1 MVYLESKNRVTI
13 KKLEIMKKIAIIGR
27 ILFALP
33 FGIMG
38 LNHFLMKD
46 IFLGMMSSFIPG
58 GAYTILITGM
68 LLIIASISIMLN
80 KYVKIACV
88 WLAGMLFLFITT
100 IHIPGLFSVDPETV
114 GLALVELLKDT
125 SLMGGAIMLAVYLET
140 QKEIITRK

>member
-1 MVYLESKNRVTI
+1 MKNLAV
-13 KKLEIMKKIAIIGR
+13 IGR

-58 GAYTILITGM
+58 GAYTILITGI

-80 KYVKIACV
+80 KYVKIACY
-88 WLAGMLFLFITT
+88 WLAGMLFLFIVT
-100 IHIPGLFSVDPETV
+100 IHIPGLFETDPKIAS
-114 GLALVELLKDT
+114 LALIELLKDT
-125 SLMGGAIMLAVYLET
+125 SLMGGAIMLAVFLEA
-140 QKEIITRK
+140 QKAISAK